1 MKTIASVACILC
13 LGLPACAAGA
23 GTGDG
28 LFSDAGTSIPADTG
42 PVIISQPPG
51 TPPPATGTDAAVDGF
66 PGTPI
71 FDAGGGGVLDDA
83 GGGGPGG
90 GYDSGGYGYGG
101 YDGGGYG
108 GYDGGG
114 YEGYDSGGYGYG
126 GYDGGGY
133 GYGSDAGGGGSDD
146 AGGTICQGYASPAA
160 PASCTCTASNPSEC
174 QTNGCFNGY
183 FCDTITNTC
192 EASAPSGC

>member
-108 GYDGGG
+108 
-114 YEGYDSGGYGYG
+114 
-126 GYDGGGY
+126 
-133 GYGSDAGGGGSDD
+133 YGSDAGGGGSDD